1 MQLSGST
8 PDCVPLIAWHEHVVV
23 AGMYDH
29 TRGLFTGNVL
39 SVLSCQRHNG
49 KLRGLHQTSSHDI
62 AHGIVHGYTARLNGT
77 TLS

>member
-1 MQLSGST
+1 MQLWGST
-8 PDCVPLIAWHEHVVV
+8 PGYVPLIAWHEHVVV